1 MIFLVIGLLVGGVA
15 VIFILQNII
24 PITVHFFNW
33 EMNGSLALILILSI
47 LTGAVLS
54 ALSCLPDMI
63 NNYFEIN
70 NLKKRVKELEAQVD
84 NYKKSIDDL
93 SRRTGVVPASIP
105 VPEPTI
111 TQTINSLL

>member
-1 MIFLVIGLLVGGVA
+1 MIFLIIGLLVGGLA

-24 PITVHFFNW
+24 PVSIVFFSW
-33 EMNGSLALILILSI
+33 KLDGSLALILILAI

-63 NNYFEIN
+63 NNYFEISG
-70 NLKKRVKELEAQVD
+70 LKKRVKELEVTAD
-84 NYKKSIDDL
+84 NYKKSLDDL
-93 SRRTGVVPASIP
+93 SQRTGVVPTLA
-105 VPEPTI
+105 PEPTV

>member
-1 MIFLVIGLLVGGVA
+1 MIFLIIGLLVGGVA

-24 PITVHFFNW
+24 PISVHFFSW
-33 EMNGSLALILILSI
+33 EMQGSLALVLILSI

-63 NNYFEIN
+63 NNYFEIT
-70 NLKKRVKELEAQVD
+70 NLKKRVKELEAAAD
-84 NYKKSIDDL
+84 NYKKNLDEL
-93 SRRTGVVPASIP
+93 SRRTGTPAP
-105 VPEPTI
+105 LPPEPTV

>member
-1 MIFLVIGLLVGGVA
+1 MIFLVIGLLVGGIA

-33 EMNGSLALILILSI
+33 EMQGSLALILILSI

-70 NLKKRVKELEAQVD
+70 NLKKRVKELEAQAD
-84 NYKKSIDDL
+84 NYKKSLDEL
-93 SRRTGVVPASIP
+93 SRKTGTVPPPPVVS
-105 VPEPTI
+105 EPTV

>member
-1 MIFLVIGLLVGGVA
+1 MIFLIIGLLVGGIA

-24 PITVHFFNW
+24 PITVHFFSW
-33 EMNGSLALILILSI
+33 ELQGSLALILILSI

-63 NNYFEIN
+63 NNYFEIIG
-70 NLKKRVKELEAQVD
+70 LKKRIKELETQAD

-93 SRRTGVVPASIP
+93 SRNTVNVVTPT
-105 VPEPTI
+105 PEPTVM
-111 TQTINSLL
+111 QKINNLL

>member
-1 MIFLVIGLLVGGVA
+1 MIFLAIGLLVGGVA
-15 VIFILQNII
+15 VIFILQNIV
-24 PITVHFFNW
+24 PISVHFFTW
-33 EMNGSLALILILSI
+33 ELQGSLALILILSI

-70 NLKKRVKELEAQVD
+70 SLKKRVKELEAAVD
-84 NYKKSIDDL
+84 NYKKNLDDL
-93 SRRTGVVPASIP
+93 SRRTGIVPPAP
-105 VPEPTI
+105 VVPEPTV

>member
-1 MIFLVIGLLVGGVA
+1 MIFLIIGLLVGGVA
-15 VIFILQNII
+15 VIFILQNVI
-24 PITVHFFNW
+24 PVTVHFFNW
-33 EMNGSLALILILSI
+33 ELQGSLALVLVLSI

-70 NLKKRVKELEAQVD
+70 NLKRRVKELEEQTD

-93 SRRTGVVPASIP
+93 SRRTGITPAST
-105 VPEPTI
+105 PEPTV